1 LKVHS
6 LEMQRTKDDL
16 RYDFRLC
23 FSNFS
28 ATSGSHLKG
37 TSMNTFDFKIM
48 YDLLGRQNLCVS
60 CDWNDIKGV
69 YMIDC

>member
-1 LKVHS
+1 
-6 LEMQRTKDDL
+6 MQRTKDDL

-23 FSNFS
+23 FSNFL